1 MNGKPVKLKGTCNHQ
16 DHAGVGAAV
25 PDAVQ
30 YYRIRK
36 LQEMGCNSLR
46 TSHNPPTSELLDA
59 CDELGM
65 LVFDET
71 RMMSSNPEGLSQFAN
86 LVRRDRNR
94 PSVFMWSM
102 GNEEGQANTPK
113 GLSILTAMKALAT
126 QLDGSRPVSIA
137 PTGAIGTA
145 GGLVVC
151 DVAGY
156 NYMDPQAEAFH
167 KAHPEKPVMGT
178 ETVSAVGTRGIY
190 ITDPSKGYVGS
201 YDPYTTTG
209 RASAEGWWSF
219 CNARDWL
226 SGGFVWTGFDY
237 RGEPSPNGWPNVSSQ
252 YGIIDT
258 CGFPK
263 DTFYYY
269 QSWWTMRPVLHLFP
283 HWNWPGMEGKQIAVW
298 VHSNLDKVELF
309 HNGQSLGAK
318 DMKKD
323 SHLAWNVKYAP
334 GTIEARGYKGD
345 KVVMTAKRETTGPA
359 ATLVMKADRNELS
372 ADGEDVAMFAVEVKD
387 AQDRVVPIT
396 DNEVTF
402 KISGGGKLIGVGN
415 GDPTDHGSDK
425 GSSRK
430 AFSGCCMAVV
440 QSTKKGGSITVEATS
455 PGLSP
460 ATVTISARPVTL
472 RPQVAVWEREIPTG
486 PGITGLWR
494 PEPLPGGSQVLAF
507 LAGGDSVYSLKQDG
521 STLSGSVEGAGVSFI
536 GGMDVPAPVADG
548 KVDGS
553 AISFKAAGNA
563 YTGTVKGDR
572 IELQRSINLG
582 WEMPKP
588 PEKAV
593 DAPAIGPAPD
603 GSDPSIDASW
613 KIPSSIPVVLRRVQR

>member
-1 MNGKPVKLKGTCNHQ
+1 
-16 DHAGVGAAV
+16 
-25 PDAVQ
+25 
-30 YYRIRK
+30 
-36 LQEMGCNSLR
+36 
-46 TSHNPPTSELLDA
+46 
-59 CDELGM
+59 
-65 LVFDET
+65 
-71 RMMSSNPEGLSQFAN
+71 
-86 LVRRDRNR
+86 
-94 PSVFMWSM
+94 
-102 GNEEGQANTPK
+102 
-113 GLSILTAMKALAT
+113 
-126 QLDGSRPVSIA
+126 
-137 PTGAIGTA
+137 
-145 GGLVVC
+145 
-151 DVAGY
+151 
-156 NYMDPQAEAFH
+156 MDPQAEAFH

-190 ITDPSKGYVGS
+190 ITDPSKGYVAS

-237 RGEPSPNGWPNVSSQ
+237 RGEPSPNGWHNISSQ

-269 QSWWTMRPVLHLFP
+269 QSWWTTRPVLHLFP
-283 HWNWPGMEGKQIAVW
+283 HWNWPGMEGQQIAVW

-309 HNGQSLGAK
+309 YNGQSLGAK
-318 DMKKD
+318 EMKKD

-345 KVVMTAKRETTGPA
+345 KVVMSAKRETTGPA
-359 ATLVMKADRNELS
+359 ATLAMSADRNELA

-387 AQDRVVPIT
+387 AHDRVVPIT

-402 KISGGGKLIGVGN
+402 KISGEGNLIGVGN
-415 GDPTDHGSDK
+415 GDPTDLGSDK

-440 QSTKKGGSITVEATS
+440 QSTKNGGSITVEASS
-455 PGLSP
+455 PGLAPS
-460 ATVTISARPVTL
+460 TVTIATRPVTL
-472 RPQVAVWEREIPTG
+472 RPQVAVWERDVPTG
-486 PGITGLWR
+486 SGITGLWR
-494 PEPLPGGSQVLAF
+494 PEPLPGGSGVLAF

-536 GGMDVPAPVADG
+536 GGMDVPSPVVDG

-553 AISFKAAGNA
+553 SISFKAAGNS

-588 PEKAV
+588 PEKPA

-613 KIPSSIPVVLRRVQR
+613 KIPSSIPVVLRRAQR